1 MRIKF
6 LFILVIL
13 FIQLGTL
20 QAQTIT
26 GIVNDEQ
33 SQPVEFANVVLY
45 SLPDSSMISGAVT
58 DSMGL
63 FALKTNQTAE
73 NTYLQISFMGY
84 RTQIA
89 PTMSHQ
95 TILI

>member
-33 SQPVEFANVVLY
+33 SQPV
-45 SLPDSSMISGAVT
+45 
-58 DSMGL
+58 
-63 FALKTNQTAE
+63 
-73 NTYLQISFMGY
+73 
-84 RTQIA
+84 
-89 PTMSHQ
+89 
-95 TILI
+95 